1 MKFPYDYIALT
12 AVPAFCVG
20 FCAGALITAASATRW
35 LRKHGLGRLVGEE
48 EEEEV
53 CDDD

>member
-20 FCAGALITAASATRW
+20 ALAGALAVSWLVSRWTARRDAERSAPCGSTR
-35 LRKHGLGRLVGEE
+35 
-48 EEEEV
+48 
-53 CDDD
+53 